1 MAFLFKHV
9 RLATILWWLV
19 MITFVLPPPLGAN
32 GQARLY
38 LQAVPLQDEK
48 LLVVE
53 VHLADVVDLYGVE
66 VKLRYDPTQLEAQD
80 AYPHL
85 EGVQIFPGPFL
96 AAEKHFVVTNVVDTE
111 SGLIHFAVTL
121 LNPAPPVSGEGVLA
135 TIAFGVSGAGPFS
148 VEVVKA
154 QLVSPGLD
162 TLPVT
167 TEGLRLNGEA
177 WPAWPGGGGL
187 EESASNTRQVPLWGW
202 WSIALLGVLMVLVFL
217 VLPRLRGMMAVTP
230 NAPGAS
236 RRRMPGAAFLSSR
249 SLALLTQEGKQAMSR
264 GDVQKAYELFSQAVE
279 LDPANAEAWLGK
291 GLVAQHEIEKRICF
305 QRVLALDPDNAVA
318 KGELQQLEEM

>member
-53 VHLADVVDLYGVE
+53 VHLADVADLYGVE

-121 LNPAPPVSGEGVLA
+121 LNPAPPASGEGVLA
-135 TIAFGVSGAGPFS
+135 TIAFGVAGGGPFS

-167 TEGLRLNGEA
+167 TEDLRLNGEA
-177 WPAWPGGGGL
+177 WPAWPSGGGL
-187 EESASNTRQVPLWGW
+187 EEPASNTRQVPPWGW
-202 WSIALLGVLMVLVFL
+202 WSVALLGAFMVLVFL
-217 VLPRLRGMMAVTP
+217 VLPRLKGMVAVTP

-236 RRRMPGAAFLSSR
+236 HRRMPGAAFLSSR

-264 GDVQKAYELFSQAVE
+264 GDAQKAYELFSQAVE

-291 GLVAQHEIEKRICF
+291 GLVARHEIEKRICF
-305 QRVLALDPDNAVA
+305 QRVLALDPDNTVA
-318 KGELQQLEEM
+318 KGELQRLEEM